1 MASEREETHEDPIED
16 LDDEEEE
23 IPRSVMLLIVT
34 VAIVMA
40 ALYLSLGGGHNHFH

>member
-1 MASEREETHEDPIED
+1 VASKLDQTDDDPIED
-16 LDDEEEE
+16 LGEEEEE

-40 ALYLSLGGGHNHFH
+40 ALYLSLGGGHSHFH